1 MCNPF
6 IKNIIIF
13 IILLILFLCCK
24 EVDWKFTTRG
34 YYTDKEHYEVIA
46 YGKAPD
52 NEKNQVKA
60 RNMAQE
66 AALIT
71 AQKKVHEEFKVDA
84 NKIIKSGRIKEVK
97 FSSPQYSCRIVYVV
111 NVKTLSPALTGGL
124 KEEK

>member
-1 MCNPF
+1 MYNLF

-24 EVDWKFTTRG
+24 EVDWKLTTRG
-34 YYTDKEHYEVIA
+34 YYTDKDHYEVIA

-71 AQKKVHEEFKVDA
+71 AQKKVHEEFKVDTGE
-84 NKIIKSGRIKEVK
+84 IVKSGRIKEIK
-97 FSSPQYSCRIVYVV
+97 FSNRQNACRIVYTV
-111 NVKTLSPALTGGL
+111 NVKIL
-124 KEEK
+124 KKGK